1 MIKVGEI
8 ITLDSSVEYAVLD
21 KKELNGESY
30 YILMTTSK
38 PVKIDICTVEGN
50 DEITII
56 EDPELTKSILLKMI

>member
-8 ITLDSSVEYAVLD
+8 ITLDNNSEYAVLEQ
-21 KKELNGESY
+21 KQLNGESY

-38 PVKIDICTVEGN
+38 PVRVDICTLDKN

-56 EDPELTKSILLKMI
+56 DDPELTRMILLKMI

>member
-1 MIKVGEI
+1 MIRVGEI
-8 ITLDSSVEYAVLD
+8 ITLDNSIEYAVLE

-38 PVKIDICTVEGN
+38 PVKVDICTVEEN
-50 DEITII
+50 DEITIV

>member
-8 ITLDSSVEYAVLD
+8 ITLDSSIEYAVLE
-21 KKELNGESY
+21 KKELNGEDY

-38 PVKIDICTVEGN
+38 PVKIDICTVEEN
-50 DEITII
+50 YEITII